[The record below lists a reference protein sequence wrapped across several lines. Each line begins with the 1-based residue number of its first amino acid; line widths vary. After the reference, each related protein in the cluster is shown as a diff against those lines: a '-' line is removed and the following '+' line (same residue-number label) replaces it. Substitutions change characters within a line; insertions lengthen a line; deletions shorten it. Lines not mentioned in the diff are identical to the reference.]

1 MKLSIDRSVRLV
13 LGFVVLSGLLSGRAY
28 CAGEYEILYTTS
40 HVSGASSRATSI
52 HTSDLSTDD
61 KSAFVESRFAAI
73 RYDAARGYGE
83 NLDTLA
89 TLLGEP
95 DRAEF
100 ARWMKAHYS
109 DLFVGLDAPSE
120 LLVRLETQRSRG

>member
-1 MKLSIDRSVRLV
+1 MKSLVNRNVRLE
-13 LGFVVLSGLLSGRAY
+13 LGLVVLSAFLSSRAY
-28 CAGEYEILYTTS
+28 G
-40 HVSGASSRATSI
+40 SGASDFLQISTTSSQLSSS
-52 HTSDLSTDD
+52 TSSPSKDD
-61 KSAFVESRFAAI
+61 KSAFVDSRFAAI

-100 ARWMKAHYS
+100 AHWMKAHFEN
-109 DLFVGLDAPSE
+109 LFVGLDRPSE
-120 LLVRLETQRSRG
+120 LLVRIEVLRGREG

>member
-1 MKLSIDRSVRLV
+1 MKSLANRNVRLV
-13 LGFVVLSGLLSGRAY
+13 LGFVVLFALLSGRAY
-28 CAGEYEILYTTS
+28 S
-40 HVSGASSRATSI
+40 SGASDFLQISTTSSQ
-52 HTSDLSTDD
+52 TSSYTTDGFEDD
-61 KSAFVESRFAAI
+61 KAAFVESRFDAI

-100 ARWMKAHYS
+100 ARWMKAHFG
-109 DLFVGLDAPSE
+109 DLFVGLDTPSE
-120 LLVRLETQRSRG
+120 LLVRIEAQRSRES

>member
-1 MKLSIDRSVRLV
+1 MKSLANRNVRLV
-13 LGFVVLSGLLSGRAY
+13 LGFVALLAFLGG
-28 CAGEYEILYTTS
+28 CAIGDVGNLIEVSRTTTS
-40 HVSGASSRATSI
+40 TSSA
-52 HTSDLSTDD
+52 STDN

-100 ARWMKAHYS
+100 ARWMKAHYG
-109 DLFVGLDAPSE
+109 DLFVGLDTPSE
-120 LLVRLETQRSRG
+120 LLARIETQRGRES